1 MLVKKPNP
9 IKKKFR
15 IDDLAIHRDLQAR
28 YYALNKDHVEDLK
41 RIRDAEA
48 ARGKKTVIDPPKVIM
63 VEGKPFVYDGHHTI
77 AMEKDRKTEFL
88 TCEVVE
94 GTWEDA
100 ILLAAAANNSIVG
113 LKRSNVDKRRAVE
126 LALSVLPKS
135 TSAEEVAA
143 HIGDVSGQF
152 VRNIKKE
159 LRQDEI
165 EQKEKE
171 TGKPQPTETEEAEA
185 EPEKASGPMAGAAA
199 TTANGKP
206 EKPAKAPKAG
216 STKIDKRRITE
227 PLGRLAKELMAVA
240 KNTGTDGS
248 PEFQGF
254 VRTMNELETGIVAW
268 IVKLNKA
275 K

>member
-9 IKKKFR
+9 IRKKFR
-15 IDDLAIHRDLQAR
+15 LDDLAIHRDLQAR
-28 YYALNKDHVEDLK
+28 YYALDKDHVEDLK

-48 ARGKKTVIDPPKVIM
+48 AKGKKTVIDPPKVVL
-63 VEGKPFVYDGHHTI
+63 VEGKPYVYDGHHTI

-113 LKRSNVDKRRAVE
+113 LKRSRVDKRRAVE
-126 LALSVLPKS
+126 LALGVLPRS
-135 TSAEEVAA
+135 TSAEEIAA

-159 LRQDEI
+159 LKQDEQ
-165 EQKEKE
+165 EEKA
-171 TGKPQPTETEEAEA
+171 KEAEKPVPA
-185 EPEKASGPMAGAAA
+185 EVEAEEVEVEKTEGPMAGAA
-199 TTANGKP
+199 ANGKP

-216 STKIDKRRITE
+216 STKIDKKRITE

-240 KNTGTDGS
+240 KNSGMDGS
-248 PEFQGF
+248 HEFQGF
-254 VRTMNELETGIVAW
+254 VKIMNELEDGIVAW